1 MNKKSNRHAAHRARP
16 KAAKLETPKRKPPA
30 PPKNKSDRPAAPINL
45 TGRHM
50 ENSESSVIDFVSRV
64 MPKIDEKLV
73 SWHEE
78 DRRPIR
84 DAVIAGLEAA
94 YAESAR
100 IEQAKEAPEYDPEI
114 EARRADYE
122 RLAEA
127 LAFMTEMSGNRRWY
141 DLDIEIAGIDTGDPR
156 NGLQL
161 IGAIHDHLLALW
173 DHLDWHDAHTLR
185 RFYVELRLHA
195 DQGAIE
201 RRRAYEEFQKEEA
214 RKEAP

>member
-1 MNKKSNRHAAHRARP
+1 MPPAIILTPALNLICERRPVARRPHRRHMKNEAKQIYKNFRDATAALIDWPGTPRAVHEVVAKMVEEFGNELDGASDFDGDHAHRVMSNVFDLRD
-16 KAAKLETPKRKPPA
+16 EG
-30 PPKNKSDRPAAPINL
+30 AAP
-45 TGRHM
+45 
-50 ENSESSVIDFVSRV
+50 
-64 MPKIDEKLV
+64 
-73 SWHEE
+73 
-78 DRRPIR
+78 RPTL
-84 DAVIAGLEAA
+84 A
-94 YAESAR
+94 
-100 IEQAKEAPEYDPEI
+100 EYDPEI

-141 DLDIEIAGIDTGDPR
+141 DLDIEIKGIDTGDER

-173 DHLDWHDAHTLR
+173 DHLDWHDARTMR

-201 RRRAYEEFQKEEA
+201 RRRAYEEFQKQEV

>member
-1 MNKKSNRHAAHRARP
+1 
-16 KAAKLETPKRKPPA
+16 
-30 PPKNKSDRPAAPINL
+30 
-45 TGRHM
+45 M

-122 RLAEA
+122 KLAEA
-127 LAFMTEMSGNRRWY
+127 LVFMTEMSGNRRYY
-141 DLDIEIAGIDTGDPR
+141 DLDIDIEGIDTGDSR
-156 NGLQL
+156 NGHQL

-173 DHLDWHDAHTLR
+173 DHLDWHDARTLR
-185 RFYVELRLHA
+185 RFYADLRLHA

>member
-1 MNKKSNRHAAHRARP
+1 MTNTSKKNKATHTTRPNAAR
-16 KAAKLETPKRKPPA
+16 LETPKRKPPA
-30 PPKNKSDRPAAPINL
+30 PPKNQSDRPAAPINL

-100 IEQAKEAPEYDPEI
+100 IEQAKEAPAKYDPEI

-122 RLAEA
+122 KLAEGIAHMAA
-127 LAFMTEMSGNRRWY
+127 LERARCPSLLDVEGWAAEDTDHLIKAIDGHIHALWQKLDWY
-141 DLDIEIAGIDTGDPR
+141 D
-156 NGLQL
+156 
-161 IGAIHDHLLALW
+161 AL
-173 DHLDWHDAHTLR
+173 TLR
-185 RFYVELRLHA
+185 KFYAEMRLHA
-195 DQGAIE
+195 DQMALKY
-201 RRRAYEEFQKEEA
+201 RRAGEKIRA
-214 RKEAP
+214 REQAQVKAS